1 MPAPPAPHFTHLLF
15 IHAPTS
21 SPNSLPE
28 QMVSSDAY
36 ETVATE
42 STGDDSGA
50 ELSIFVYSGAE
61 ELRGISIAPKRL
73 KFV

>member
-1 MPAPPAPHFTHLLF
+1 MISGDRSPHITHRKDGG
-15 IHAPTS
+15 AQTRTC
-21 SPNSLPE
+21 
-28 QMVSSDAY
+28 